1 MNNTTNN
8 EENLSDAPQADQSL
22 NGIRGWLILPAIG
35 LILGGILGVISL
47 VIILDTYQELSD
59 LGYGGFCSFLIFS
72 QAALLGL
79 TVYAVTQ
86 FFNKKKRT
94 PNIMISLYGF
104 NFLSLML
111 LTVLSP
117 NEAFANEF
125 GTSLVQQAI
134 MAAIW
139 IPYFMNSKR
148 VKATFNNN

>member
-1 MNNTTNN
+1 
-8 EENLSDAPQADQSL
+8 
-22 NGIRGWLILPAIG
+22 
-35 LILGGILGVISL
+35 
-47 VIILDTYQELSD
+47 
-59 LGYGGFCSFLIFS
+59 
-72 QAALLGL
+72 
-79 TVYAVTQ
+79 
-86 FFNKKKRT
+86 
-94 PNIMISLYGF
+94 MISLYGF